1 MANFFDQFDAE
12 QEKEKEQ
19 KPSQNFFDQFD
30 EPVKKVAT
38 PKATGPKGKDTTQL
52 PDDDE
57 TGDFMRGIYNY
68 LPQLQETYGGA
79 KVFTGM
85 GLKKLGATETGQS
98 LIESGKESMDIGES
112 KQMTRESDSLT
123 RAWEKGIGTVV
134 TDWLPYNIGSG
145 VASVAETLAVMGI
158 GAGVGA
164 VAGAGAGAI
173 PGAVGAA
180 VSKTL
185 VKKGIVEAAEN
196 IIETEAKKAL
206 AAGATKQAAKVA
218 GETAGAKFIESQSKN
233 VLIAASEMAAKAYG
247 KAGAKSY
254 GATAAMAGQAGLY
267 GTGETTSRAVNEAE
281 KAGMDIDDIEYGRLA
296 TAAAVHSVA
305 DFFINK
311 IGVDALKIGEKA
323 TQSLI
328 LDIGK
333 RIAVT
338 GLKQIPAE
346 EIQTMAERY
355 GAKLSLTDAEALREY
370 VDTAGAAFAMSVGPG
385 TVGGAK
391 THYVNKLQ

>member
-1 MANFFDQFDAE
+1 MANFFDQFDVE

-30 EPVKKVAT
+30 EPVKK
-38 PKATGPKGKDTTQL
+38 KATGPKGKDTTQL
-52 PDDDE
+52 EVDE
-57 TGDFMRGIYNY
+57 EVNPFARGIYNY

-79 KVFTGM
+79 KVFAGM
-85 GLKKLGATETGQS
+85 GLKKLGATDTGQE

-112 KQMTRESDSLT
+112 KQVTRESDSLT
-123 RAWEKGIGTVV
+123 KAWEMGIGTVV

-145 VASVAETLAVMGI
+145 VASVGETLAVMGI

-164 VAGAGAGAI
+164 VVGGGAGAI
-173 PGAVGAA
+173 PGAIGSVI
-180 VSKTL
+180 SKTL
-185 VKKGIVEAAEN
+185 VKKGIVEAAET
-196 IIETEAKKAL
+196 IIEAEAKKAL

-247 KAGAKSY
+247 KAGAKAY

-281 KAGMDIDDIEYGRLA
+281 KVGMDVDDIDYGRLA

-311 IGVDALKIGEKA
+311 IGL
-323 TQSLI
+323 Q
-328 LDIGK
+328 
-333 RIAVT
+333 
-338 GLKQIPAE
+338 GLC
-346 EIQTMAERY
+346 
-355 GAKLSLTDAEALREY
+355 
-370 VDTAGAAFAMSVGPG
+370 VV
-385 TVGGAK
+385 
-391 THYVNKLQ
+391 